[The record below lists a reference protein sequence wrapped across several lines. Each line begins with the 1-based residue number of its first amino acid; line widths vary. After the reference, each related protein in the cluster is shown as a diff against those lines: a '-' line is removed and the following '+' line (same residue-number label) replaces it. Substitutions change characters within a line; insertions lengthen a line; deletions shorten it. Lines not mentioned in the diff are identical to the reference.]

1 MHNRTYNFVHSHKIY
16 LICIAHVISS
26 YLYPEFNE
34 IFLGKIASHLQG
46 PGEQV
51 DQGLGGVHHDPQFFL
66 FCSFFTAYEWYAI
79 VNEKL

>member
-1 MHNRTYNFVHSHKIY
+1 M
-16 LICIAHVISS
+16 ICIAHVISS

-34 IFLGKIASHLQG
+34 IFLGKLASHLQG

-66 FCSFFTAYEWYAI
+66 FCSFFTFGFGLGGIEFIAPANSTLDNK
-79 VNEKL
+79 VTF